1 MIEWLKSFFRPQ
13 PVGQVVRSSRWSSV
27 RKEYLQRWN
36 WCAACG
42 RKDSLEVHHIIPVSQ
57 DKEQE
62 LVIDNLITL
71 CRPTC
76 HLLIGHLN
84 DWSSWNSQVRH
95 DANYL
100 LGKVRNRPKG

>member
-1 MIEWLKSFFRPQ
+1 MMIEWLKSWIRPQ
-13 PVGQVVRSSRWSSV
+13 PVGQVVRSSRWASV

-42 RKDSLEVHHIIPVSQ
+42 RKNFLEVHHIIPVSQ
-57 DKEQE
+57 DKAQE
-62 LVIDNLITL
+62 LVVDNLITL

-84 DWSSWNSQVRH
+84 DWSSWNPEVKSDSDH
-95 DANYL
+95 L
-100 LGKVRNRPKG
+100 LRRIRSRPR